1 MDLDPPFISFTYR
14 GPSQPP
20 HELESIGAAPSG
32 IVLAVLL
39 QRCDWHKPA
48 SDGW

>member
-1 MDLDPPFISFTYR
+1 MDPGRFHDLR
-14 GPSQPP
+14 ELSQPP
-20 HELESIGAAPSG
+20 LEFESMRAAPSG
-32 IVLAVLL
+32 IFLAVLL